1 MKESI
6 EAKIGQML
14 REKGLL
20 LAVAESCTG
29 GLISH
34 RITSV
39 AGSSDYFS
47 GGVVAYANE
56 VKVAILGVREMSL
69 AENGAASTPVAKE
82 MAEGVLRKLNADI
95 AVATTGIAGP
105 GGGTA
110 EKPVGLVFIGL
121 ATEGESEVRPFKFE
135 GDRMSVQKAASDA
148 ALEMIYNSL
157 LNKGD

>member
-6 EAKIGQML
+6 ETKVGQML

-47 GGVVAYANE
+47 GGIVAYANE
-56 VKVAILGVREMSL
+56 VKVAMLGVREMTL
-69 AENGAASTPVAKE
+69 AENGAVSTAVAKE
-82 MAEGVLRKLNADI
+82 MAEGVLRKLNADVAI
-95 AVATTGIAGP
+95 ATTGIAGP

-110 EKPVGLVFIGL
+110 TKPVGLVFIAL
-121 ATEGESEVRPFKFE
+121 ATEGEAEVREFRFD
-135 GDRMSVQKAASDA
+135 GDRMSIKRVASDA

>member
-6 EAKIGQML
+6 ETKVGQML

-47 GGVVAYANE
+47 GGIVAYANE
-56 VKVAILGVREMSL
+56 VKVAMLGVREMTL
-69 AENGAASTPVAKE
+69 AENGAVSTAVAKE

-95 AVATTGIAGP
+95 AIATTGIAGP

-110 EKPVGLVFIGL
+110 TKPVGLVFIAL
-121 ATEGESEVRPFKFE
+121 ATEGEAEVREFRFD
-135 GDRMSVQKAASDA
+135 GDRMSIKRVASDA

>member
-6 EAKIGQML
+6 ETKVGQML

-47 GGVVAYANE
+47 GGIVAYANE
-56 VKVAILGVREMSL
+56 VKVAMLGVREMTL
-69 AENGAASTPVAKE
+69 AENGAVSTAVAKE
-82 MAEGVLRKLNADI
+82 MAEGVLRKLNADVAI
-95 AVATTGIAGP
+95 ATTGIAGP

-110 EKPVGLVFIGL
+110 TKPVGLVFIAL
-121 ATEGESEVRPFKFE
+121 ATEGEAEVRPFRFN
-135 GDRMSVQKAASDA
+135 GDRMSIKRVASDA